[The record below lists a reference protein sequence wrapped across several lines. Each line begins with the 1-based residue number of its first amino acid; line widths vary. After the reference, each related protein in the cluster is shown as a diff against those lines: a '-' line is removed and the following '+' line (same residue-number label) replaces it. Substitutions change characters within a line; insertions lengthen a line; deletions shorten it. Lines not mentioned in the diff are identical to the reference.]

1 MADSSRAAAAAVA
14 DDGISS
20 EESPMSVPRSFSYR
34 LDTGPD
40 LLGSRRS
47 SSSSLLGSRRQSMDS
62 LFGSRRSSGWNRNRN
77 RNFPLLFLLLWIGL
91 PA

>member
-1 MADSSRAAAAAVA
+1 MADSSRAAAVA

-20 EESPMSVPRSFSYR
+20 EESPTSVPRSFSYR

-47 SSSSLLGSRRQSMDS
+47 SSSSLLGSRRQSTDS
-62 LFGSRRSSGWNRNRN
+62 LFGSRRSSGRNRN
-77 RNFPLLFLLLWIGL
+77 RNSALLFLLLWIGL